1 MHYMSTPLSIRFD
14 PALLERLRRHA
25 RAVAGGSVSTL
36 AQTLIDEGLRM
47 AEHPG
52 IVFKSGPSGR
62 RAALANGPDIWEI
75 AKFLHEV
82 DERGPAAVSAA
93 GEVLGLPESRVR
105 TALRY
110 YADYETEIEAE
121 IALAD
126 AESAAAEA
134 AWNAEQRLLR

>member
-1 MHYMSTPLSIRFD
+1 MSSPLSIRFD
-14 PALLERLRRHA
+14 PAVLDRLRRHA
-25 RAVAGGSVSTL
+25 RATSAGSVSTL

-52 IVFKSGPSGR
+52 IIFKSGPSGR
-62 RAALANGPDIWEI
+62 RAALANGPDVWEV

-82 DERGPAAVSAA
+82 DERGPGAVAAAA
-93 GEVLGLPESRVR
+93 EVLGLPGARVR
-105 TALRY
+105 TAMRY
-110 YADYETEIEAE
+110 YADYEAEIEAE

-134 AWNAEQRLLR
+134 AWAAEQRLLA